1 MGRYNPVLWLG
12 YGVYVIGAGFQT
24 TFQRNS
30 SHAYIAGIL
39 LVEGFGVGWTIQ
51 TALVAAQAL
60 APSRDRAV
68 ITGIRNLFRF
78 TGGAF
83 GLVIASAIM
92 NNVIKSNLADSGIPE
107 SILESIRGA
116 EFNIPQGLSESQMQ
130 LLLDAE
136 MAGVKGVFWFLLA
149 TSIIALLLSFGVEDN
164 GLPGDEKREKKA
176 EAEARGEQSDGTG
189 TSEEE
194 EEIGPR
200 VEKTTSLV

>member
-1 MGRYNPVLWLG
+1 
-12 YGVYVIGAGFQT
+12 
-24 TFQRNS
+24 
-30 SHAYIAGIL
+30 
-39 LVEGFGVGWTIQ
+39 
-51 TALVAAQAL
+51 
-60 APSRDRAV
+60 
-68 ITGIRNLFRF
+68 
-78 TGGAF
+78 
-83 GLVIASAIM
+83 M

>member
-1 MGRYNPVLWLG
+1 MYL
-12 YGVYVIGAGFQT
+12 IGAGIQT
-24 TFQRNS
+24 TFNRNS

-60 APSRDRAV
+60 AHSRDRAV

-92 NNVIKSNLADSGIPE
+92 NNIIKSTLADSGIPE
-107 SILESIRGA
+107 DILESIRGA
-116 EFNIPQGLSESQMQ
+116 EFNIPPGLTQGQME
-130 LLLDAE
+130 LLMDAE
-136 MAGVKGVFWFLLA
+136 MAGIKGVFWFCLA
-149 TSIIALLLSFGVEDN
+149 VSAITLLLSFGVEDK
-164 GLPGDEKREKKA
+164 GLPGDEKREAERKA
-176 EAEARGEQSDGTG
+176 DQEVRDTQAREEVTE
-189 TSEEE
+189 SEEE
-194 EEIGPR
+194 DQENGHR

>member
-1 MGRYNPVLWLG
+1 M
-12 YGVYVIGAGFQT
+12 IGAGFQT

>member
-1 MGRYNPVLWLG
+1 MWFG
-12 YGVYVIGAGFQT
+12 YAVYLIGAGIQT
-24 TFQRNS
+24 TFQRTS
-30 SHAYIAGIL
+30 SHAYISGIL
-39 LVEGFGVGWTIQ
+39 LIEGFGVGWTIQ

-92 NNVIKSNLADSGIPE
+92 NNIIKSNLAESGIPE

-116 EFNIPQGLSESQMQ
+116 EFNIPQGLNESQME

-136 MAGVKGVFWFLLA
+136 MAGVKGVFWFL
-149 TSIIALLLSFGVEDN
+149 
-164 GLPGDEKREKKA
+164 P
-176 EAEARGEQSDGTG
+176 
-189 TSEEE
+189 
-194 EEIGPR
+194 
-200 VEKTTSLV
+200 